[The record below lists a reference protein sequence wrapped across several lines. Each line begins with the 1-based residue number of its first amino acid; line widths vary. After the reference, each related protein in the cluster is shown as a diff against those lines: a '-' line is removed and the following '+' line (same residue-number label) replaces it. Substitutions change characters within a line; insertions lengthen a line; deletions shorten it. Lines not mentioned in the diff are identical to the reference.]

1 MQSIRI
7 LLFLFLVSVKVQNA
21 KLKSEQFIKMAIIKI
36 FLLQFH
42 YFIIMTTM
50 FWNVGATRDAGNG
63 RDNNN
68 YIPVH
73 LGVVLNLNSDM
84 GAMADVCI
92 SMAIEDFY
100 SAHSDYKTGLVL
112 HTKDAQEDLDVVS
125 EGQIK
130 ICSLFFFSPLQNPCL
145 DLFFFF

>member
-1 MQSIRI
+1 
-7 LLFLFLVSVKVQNA
+7 
-21 KLKSEQFIKMAIIKI
+21 MAIIKI

-130 ICSLFFFSPLQNPCL
+130 ICSLTFFFPLQNPCL